1 MLARSW
7 PERAQTATCDI
18 AVLRD
23 GPTVS
28 LSLDPQTRD
37 GKARELLILDLE
49 GHMLAV
55 RGEHM
60 GKKPVSTVDTTAQNY
75 KGRLTATLIMI

>member
-1 MLARSW
+1 
-7 PERAQTATCDI
+7 
-18 AVLRD
+18 
-23 GPTVS
+23 
-28 LSLDPQTRD
+28 
-37 GKARELLILDLE
+37 
-49 GHMLAV
+49 MLAV